1 MARLEFRTTF
11 FFAIFCLELIF
22 QDVQSFT
29 ILTKTN
35 GLGMRHTIKLLMAAT
50 LDRARIYD
58 PMLQPIRI
66 SHGVEDSTISHVPVL
81 NHTSI
86 SNCTSIFVEAPKET
100 KESLQKTSLLTIV
113 PIMRFT
119 AIAFA
124 MWQVALPT
132 TNFLRRSPIY
142 LSKFLG
148 WYVEILSKFP
158 LITKSLTTATIGFF
172 GDAIAQWLAEQKR
185 AKLEGSTFTF
195 KNYDRRRGLS
205 IVANGALITGPLLH
219 LMYAGLEELLPV
231 SGGNALSAS
240 VAALSQVLIDDI
252 LVDAIF
258 VAIAFITTGFG
269 EGYSPSQIIKQMKA
283 NFYSTVKAGWTASFI
298 LMPLEFVC
306 FRFLPVSFRVL
317 GMNFIDLI
325 WDGTVSF
332 MVHRH
337 RKKEDRLSL
346 QDGLACQG

>member
-1 MARLEFRTTF
+1 MARLEITF
-11 FFAIFCLELIF
+11 FFAIFYLQLIL

-29 ILTKTN
+29 IFTKTN

-50 LDRARIYD
+50 LDRTRIHD
-58 PMLQPIRI
+58 SMLQPIRI
-66 SHGVEDSTISHVPVL
+66 SHSGADSTISHVPVL
-81 NHTSI
+81 NHTI
-86 SNCTSIFVEAPKET
+86 TSNCTSVLAEAPKET
-100 KESLQKTSLLTIV
+100 KKCLQRTTLLTLV

-119 AIAFA
+119 ATAFA
-124 MWQVALPT
+124 TWQIALPT
-132 TNFLRRSPIY
+132 FNIFRRSPLY
-142 LSKFLG
+142 LSKLLG
-148 WYVEILSKFP
+148 WYVKILSKFP

-172 GDAIAQWLAEQKR
+172 GDGIAQWLAEQKR
-185 AKLEGSTFTF
+185 AKLEGSTFSF

-231 SGGNALSAS
+231 SCGNPLSAS
-240 VAALSQVLIDDI
+240 IAALSQVLIDDI

-283 NFYSTVKAGWTASFI
+283 NFYSTVKAGWTTSFI

-346 QDGLACQG
+346 QESLACQE